1 MMDRPLFRIG
11 GYVLFGV
18 VTFILALLLTFP
30 DGTVKQIAAVQIEHR
45 LEQSMDRNVEVEVGD
60 LDLWWAG
67 LALENLSITEPDS
80 SSVPTDGG
88 GGEGRN
94 GGDNTNPND
103 DGDSEG
109 GLASSGQPSLQI
121 TVPSIGARLA
131 PISSL
136 MNFGLSVKYH
146 LGLGGGSLSGT
157 YTRSSSA
164 QSIYV
169 SVNDLNLN
177 QSPILVQYTGVPM
190 FGTFT
195 GEGTFQFAPNRPVV
209 TDGAFELSGQK
220 VTIGPKEELKLEA
233 IPFGHVNIP
242 QTNFGNMEL
251 ELHIERREGQQ
262 PKVVLDG
269 WRAKGRDVQLEVWGD
284 VDLAR
289 RMANAEA
296 RLKLRVQLNP
306 EFTQQN
312 QAMGAMLNNEK
323 MQNGKRGDWYGL
335 VFWGPLRNMQ
345 WKGSP
350 TAAAGPEKEGGKDG
364 QKGGGKGKN
373 KKKGAPKKK

>member
-18 VTFILALLLTFP
+18 VTFILALLVTFP

-67 LALENLSITEPDS
+67 LALEDLSITEPDS
-80 SSVPTDGG
+80 TSVPAGGTG
-88 GGEGRN
+88 GGEGN
-94 GGDNTNPND
+94 GGGGNSNPNS
-103 DGDSEG
+103 DGGSEG
-109 GLASSGQPSLQI
+109 GLESSGQPSLQI

-131 PISSL
+131 PIGSL

-190 FGTFT
+190 FGTLT

-209 TDGAFELSGQK
+209 TDGQFELSGEK
-220 VTIGPKEELKLEA
+220 VTVGPKKELKLEA

-251 ELHIERREGQQ
+251 ELHVERKEGQQ

-269 WRAKGRDVQLEVWGD
+269 WRAKGRDVQLEVWGH

-312 QAMGAMLNNEK
+312 EAMGAMLNNEK

-335 VFWGPLRNMQ
+335 VFWGPMRNMQ

-350 TAAAGPEKEGGKDG
+350 TAAAGPDNEGGE
-364 QKGGGKGKN
+364 KGGGKGKK